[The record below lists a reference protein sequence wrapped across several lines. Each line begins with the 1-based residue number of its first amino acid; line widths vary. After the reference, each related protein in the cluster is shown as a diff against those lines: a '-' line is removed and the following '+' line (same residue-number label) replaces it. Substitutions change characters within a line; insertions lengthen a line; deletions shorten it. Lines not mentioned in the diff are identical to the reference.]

1 MRHGYFPKRLQ
12 QKKLQVGINK
22 LADAGLDVER
32 WLAMCDADPA
42 TMQRLVSVWPVR
54 LPSFVHDAK
63 AVCSVLGLPNNCKE
77 DAPKAADG
85 EVVVWYGGWTLGELV
100 ATGKVVNYLSK
111 EREAWKAPAG
121 YYHTRIPVPES
132 NRLTWDEQAGDE
144 KQSLLAR
151 LYAAFQTLPTPV
163 GATALAAHLGVTGE
177 DLLKGDFCRCA
188 EALPDGYRAVLVV
201 REGRVYVRSF
211 WDGDRRGRVFLGA
224 ARKSDTL
231 KS

>member
-1 MRHGYFPKRLQ
+1 MGISLKRLE
-12 QKKLQVGINK
+12 KKTLDLGINK
-22 LADAGLDVER
+22 LSDAGIDVER
-32 WLAMCDADPA
+32 WLAMCDADPS
-42 TMQRLVSVWPVR
+42 TMQRLVSAWPVR
-54 LPSFVHDAK
+54 LSSFVHDAK
-63 AVCSVLGLPNNCKE
+63 TVCGVLGLPNNCKE
-77 DAPKAADG
+77 ETPKAADG

-100 ATGKVVNYLSK
+100 ATSKVVNYLSK
-111 EREAWKAPAG
+111 ERESWKAPAG

-132 NRLTWDEQAGDE
+132 NRLTWGEQAGDK

-151 LYAAFQTLPTPV
+151 LYAAFQALPTPV

-188 EALPDGYRAVLVV
+188 EALPSGLHAALHVH
-201 REGRVYVRSF
+201 EGRVGVDDY
-211 WDGDRRGRVFLGA
+211 WDAIRDVDVFLGA

>member
-1 MRHGYFPKRLQ
+1 MGISLKRLEK
-12 QKKLQVGINK
+12 KKLDLGINK
-22 LADAGLDVER
+22 LSDAGIDVER

-42 TMQRLVSVWPVR
+42 AIQRLVSVWPVR

-151 LYAAFQTLPTPV
+151 LYAAFHALPMPV
-163 GATALAAHLGVTGE
+163 GATALAVHLGVTGE

-188 EALPDGYRAVLVV
+188 EALPHGRHAELHVY
-201 REGRVYVRSF
+201 EGRVRVRNL
-211 WDGDRRGRVFLGA
+211 WGDDRYDNVFLGA